1 MKTFLTNEIERC
13 KAAMAKNDPAT
24 EAYRIALGNLRELQ
38 YAISCETL
46 PNFGKIG
53 CAPAPQEHEPEENKD
68 TCDAADTG
76 PGTAP
81 DEPNAPTETKQPKTD
96 TTPALKKE
104 DVRAQLADARLKGVN
119 VSKLISDLG
128 AANLSGVDPADYPKL
143 LDALAKELEGVA

>member
-13 KAAMAKNDPAT
+13 KAAMTKHDPDT
-24 EAYRIALGNLRELQ
+24 EAYHMALMNLRELQ
-38 YAISCETL
+38 YALDRETY
-46 PNFGKIG
+46 PDPF

-68 TCDAADTG
+68 TGDAPD
-76 PGTAP
+76 TAP
-81 DEPNAPTETKQPKTD
+81 DATPDEPDALSETEHPKTD
-96 TTPALKKE
+96 DKPTLKKE
-104 DVRAQLADARLKGVN
+104 DVRARLADARLKGVN